1 MRRLFQRF
9 LFSETGAVTVDWVVL
24 TAACIGLG
32 FGVVTVIAS
41 SEENVANAVST
52 TIATITPDAGD

>member
-9 LFSETGAVTVDWVVL
+9 LLSETGAVTVDWVVL

-32 FGVVTVIAS
+32 FGVVTFIAS
-41 SEENVANAVST
+41 SEATVADSVS
-52 TIATITPDAGD
+52 ATISAITPEAGD